1 MLKFWYLSALVF
13 VPSGNNDS
21 GRKLL
26 IKKKNECNKYESY
39 KFRTINKN
47 IELNNTKKYVKS

>member
-1 MLKFWYLSALVF
+1 MLNFWYLSALVF

-26 IKKKNECNKYESY
+26 IKKKNEYNKYESF
-39 KFRTINKN
+39 KLGTMNKN